1 MVAGVGAE
9 AVVLAVELV
18 VEPVAA
24 LVGFVRF
31 DLDLGVFAAD
41 C

>member
-1 MVAGVGAE
+1 LVAGVGAE

-24 LVGFVRF
+24 LVGFVEF
-31 DLDLGVFAAD
+31 NLDLEVFTAE